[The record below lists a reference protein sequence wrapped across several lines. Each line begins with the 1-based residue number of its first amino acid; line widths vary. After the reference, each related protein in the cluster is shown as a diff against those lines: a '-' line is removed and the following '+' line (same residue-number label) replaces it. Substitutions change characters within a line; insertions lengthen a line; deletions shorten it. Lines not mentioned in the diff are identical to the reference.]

1 MSLPPLPFNFRRRR
15 RGRRPLAVV
24 LSGGGSLGAY
34 EIGVIDTLARRH
46 VVPDLIVGTSAG
58 AINGAY
64 WALHAGGNVAE
75 TLLETWQSC
84 RSEELLP
91 GGRLAA
97 LRSLLANRNH
107 LYGGRGMARLIAR
120 HAPADA
126 RLEDL
131 PIPMAIT
138 VTDALTGDRVVL
150 REGPLRAA
158 VLASAAIPGIFP
170 PVDVDGRLCIDGGVS
185 ANCDLEAVVEAGI
198 DQAIAVA
205 LSDYRPDGPPRNL
218 DEVLSRSVLF
228 SLRRQTELTLGAVT
242 GRLQV
247 ALLQPTLLH
256 TPPLGDFS
264 KSAELF
270 RLGRLMTEE
279 LCDELLD
286 ADGNVRAGVVD
297 GVRELRETPLEPE
310 QPQLPVR
317 GRVTRPDRDG
327 STPGSAPSSAA

>member
-1 MSLPPLPFNFRRRR
+1 MSLPPLPFSFRRQR

-34 EIGVIDTLARRH
+34 EIGVIDTLVRRH

-64 WALHAGGNVAE
+64 WALHSGGDVAE
-75 TLLETWQSC
+75 SLLETWQSC

-126 RLEDL
+126 RIQDL

-138 VTDALTGDRVVL
+138 VTDALSGERVVL

-170 PVDVDGRLCIDGGVS
+170 PVDVDGRLCMDGGVS
-185 ANCDLEAVVEAGI
+185 ANCDLEAVVETGI
-198 DQAIAVA
+198 DQAIAVV
-205 LSDYRPDGPPRNL
+205 LSDYRPDGPPRSL
-218 DEVLSRSVLF
+218 DEMLSRSVLF
-228 SLRRQTELTLGAVT
+228 SLHRQTELTLDAVT

-247 ALLQPTLLH
+247 ALLQPTLLQ

-264 KSAELF
+264 KSRELF
-270 RLGRLMTEE
+270 ALGRAMTEE

-286 ADGNVRAGVVD
+286 GEGNVRAGLVD
-297 GVRELRETPLEPE
+297 GPRQLPEPTPEAEP
-310 QPQLPVR
+310 PPLPVR
-317 GRVTRPDRDG
+317 RSARSDRERA
-327 STPGSAPSSAA
+327 TPGSAPSSAA